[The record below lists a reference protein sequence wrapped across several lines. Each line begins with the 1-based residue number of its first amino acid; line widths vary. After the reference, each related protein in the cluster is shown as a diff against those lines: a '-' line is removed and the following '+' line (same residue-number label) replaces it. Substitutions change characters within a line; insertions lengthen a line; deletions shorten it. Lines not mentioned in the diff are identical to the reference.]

1 MKVKIFGVPL
11 DLGSDYD
18 GASIG
23 PNAMRIAGLNE
34 AIESLGHT
42 VEDDGDLPVASRK
55 KLSVENP
62 NAKYIHEVERVGGA
76 LCDKVE
82 QALIDGY
89 FPLILGGDHAVAIG
103 SIAGIS
109 RYFCKRGKKLGV
121 IWIDAHADIN
131 TPETTPSGNIHGMP
145 LAVCVGL
152 GAPELTT
159 VGGEF
164 QKVNPEYVHLI
175 GIRSVDKGE
184 KALLK
189 KLGVHFYTMTD
200 IDKFGMQRII
210 NRAVQTLVTEVDAIH
225 ISLDLDGLDPEI
237 APGVATPVKG
247 GLDYREAHL
256 IMETVAECGKLCS
269 LDVTEC
275 NPILD
280 IRNRT
285 AETAVELILSAL
297 GKRIMD

>member
-1 MKVKIFGVPL
+1 
-11 DLGSDYD
+11 
-18 GASIG
+18 
-23 PNAMRIAGLNE
+23 
-34 AIESLGHT
+34 
-42 VEDDGDLPVASRK
+42 
-55 KLSVENP
+55 
-62 NAKYIHEVERVGGA
+62 
-76 LCDKVE
+76 
-82 QALIDGY
+82 
-89 FPLILGGDHAVAIG
+89 AIG

-145 LAVCVGL
+145 LAVSVGL

-164 QKVNPEYVHLI
+164 QKVNPQYVHLI

-210 NRAVQTLVTEVDAIH
+210 NRAVQTLIAEVDAIH

-256 IMETVAECGKLCS
+256 IMETVAECGKLSS